1 MVGASSCRIIPARA
15 GFTLAS
21 TSATRPRWDHP
32 RSRGVYVGG
41 EWAGHWCSGSS
52 PLARGLLPV
61 GHAGEIERRI
71 IPARAGFTSDCQSTS
86 ASSPDHPRSRGVYA
100 AALPLVALVVGSSPL
115 ARGLPRAV
123 QCSGTIKGIIP
134 ARAGFTIFQHPTDIP
149 PGDHPRSRGV
159 YAVWTGIQTGAQ
171 GSSPLARGL
180 PRPAGGGCQGG
191 RIIPARA
198 GFTAARIVEADREQ
212 DHPRSRGVYPP
223 YPHAATDW
231 NGSSPLARGL
241 HHGN

>member
-115 ARGLPRAV
+115 ARGLRFSSTPPTFRL
-123 QCSGTIKGIIP
+123 GIIP
-134 ARAGFTIFQHPTDIP
+134 ARAGFTPCGP
-149 PGDHPRSRGV
+149 ASRLALRDHPRSRGV
-159 YAVWTGIQTGAQ
+159 YRARRAAAAREV

-180 PRPAGGGCQGG
+180 L
-191 RIIPARA
+191 
-198 GFTAARIVEADREQ
+198 
-212 DHPRSRGVYPP
+212 PP
-223 YPHAATDW
+223 
-231 NGSSPLARGL
+231 G
-241 HHGN
+241 